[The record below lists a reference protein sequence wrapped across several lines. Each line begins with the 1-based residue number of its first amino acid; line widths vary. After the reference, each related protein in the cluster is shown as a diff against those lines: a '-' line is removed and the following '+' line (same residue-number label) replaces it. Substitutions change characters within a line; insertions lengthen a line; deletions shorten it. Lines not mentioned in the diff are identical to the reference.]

1 MNNPFDYAPDAL
13 CREAFD
19 NLMKM
24 LGSLKESKEAS
35 DVAFCRELEA
45 GKMLGVLVAVD
56 SEDVRHTLFAFSG
69 QIGERGFWRDG
80 FVGPVFDYLRPDG
93 YFKTK
98 EREISSFYSE
108 IERFERGDLSEARD
122 ACESMREAIQAELSE
137 RKEMM
142 RRSKM
147 QRDARRASPE
157 IDEAEKEAL
166 VRRSQFEKAELRRLK
181 QRNAD
186 RLLPFEAKLKEA
198 EEYLGALKRMRR
210 ERSEALQQWLFTNFR
225 VLNARGEWKCL
236 SEIFA
241 ETAMKTPPS
250 GAGECCAPKLLQAA
264 YLRGWTPVSI
274 AEYWYGKAKEGE
286 VRIHGEHYPAC
297 RGKCL
302 PLLSWMLQGLPV
314 QPPLGSEGVE
324 QGKFSP
330 EIVYENEWFCVV
342 NKPSGMLSVPGKGNS
357 VSVQDWLVGRYGEE
371 RGVKMAHRLDRDTS
385 GLLIATFDPEAFRMM
400 QALFATRKVRKTY
413 EALLQGDYIA
423 SGVPRQGR
431 ISLPLTPDWLDRPR
445 QRVDEVEGK
454 EAVTEYEFVKV
465 DDECSRVIF
474 HPLTGRTHQLR
485 VHSASAKGLG
495 MPICG
500 DPLYGK
506 RTVRLE
512 RRLYLHA
519 RRIEFSFPLDG
530 RDYAFEIA
538 TPF

>member
-24 LGSLKESKEAS
+24 LGSLKESTEAS
-35 DVAFCRELEA
+35 DVVFCRELEA

-98 EREISSFYSE
+98 EREISAINSE
-108 IERFERGDLSEARD
+108 IERFERGDLSETRD
-122 ACESMREAIQAELSE
+122 ACESIREAMQAELSE

-142 RRSKM
+142 RRSKK

-166 VRRSQFEKAELRRLK
+166 VRRSQFEKAELRRLR
-181 QRNAD
+181 QRNAA

-198 EEYLGALKRMRR
+198 EEYLGALKRKRR

-314 QPPLGSEGVE
+314 QPPLGGEGVE

-342 NKPSGMLSVPGKGNS
+342 NKPSGMLSVPGKGSS
-357 VSVQDWLVGRYGEE
+357 VSVQDWLVGRYGED

-385 GLLIATFDPEAFRMM
+385 GLLIATFGPEAFRVM

-423 SGVPRQGR
+423 SGFPRQGH
-431 ISLPLTPDWLDRPR
+431 ISLPLSPDWLDRPR

-465 DDECSRVIF
+465 EDECSRVIF

-506 RTVRLE
+506 WTVRLE
-512 RRLYLHA
+512 PRLYLHA